1 MTEAREDPG
10 TEGDRLGEDPLAR
23 PASSQSG
30 TDQESRSETEGDT
43 GIEEFVEDMES
54 DPARAGTDSPA
65 QHLQGG

>member
-23 PASSQSG
+23 PAPSQDG
-30 TDQESRSETEGDT
+30 TDRESASDAEGDT
-43 GIEEFVEDMES
+43 GTEEFVEDMES

-65 QHLQGG
+65 QDLLGG